1 MNDQPRS
8 VAFLNSFSLHL
19 SLPASV
25 TVLCLPPPSLLLF
38 PLLFHLLP
46 TRSHY
51 TPPSLFLL
59 LHQVAVVVVLVLF
72 CIWPLVSCSYLQ
84 LQRLLLRFHTHTCTH
99 RHIQAHRHTD
109 THRHLRRHMCFMAN
123 CLHQLQLR
131 RSSQCLL
138 LQSRSFLPLS
148 LSLCLSL
155 STLGMWETQSLIWTP
170 ACKNALDFLQAHILH
185 ASSACVV
192 SCRLHLVLI
201 AACCC
206 CFYSFSCISFCL
218 AQLCIILWIERV
230 SFSLHALSRL
240 KLCI

>member
-99 RHIQAHRHTD
+99 RHTD
-109 THRHLRRHMCFMAN
+109 TRTHTGTYGDTCASWPIVCISF
-123 CLHQLQLR
+123 
-131 RSSQCLL
+131 SYVVLL
-138 LQSRSFLPLS
+138 NVFSCSRAHSC
-148 LSLCLSL
+148 LSLCLSVCL
-155 STLGMWETQSLIWTP
+155 
-170 ACKNALDFLQAHILH
+170 FLH
-185 ASSACVV
+185 SAC
-192 SCRLHLVLI
+192 
-201 AACCC
+201 
-206 CFYSFSCISFCL
+206 
-218 AQLCIILWIERV
+218 EK
-230 SFSLHALSRL
+230 LSH
-240 KLCI
+240 